1 MATVT
6 SAAVRHCIGANA
18 QWHAGLLAQYGGLDR
33 LRSAEKSAKDKRIGL
48 WEGYTAPRAAYA
60 SGGGSGAAASGD
72 GTSAG
77 QGGASTKGQSFDA
90 VVTRIW
96 GSDQLS
102 IAPKGQEEQER
113 RVQLA
118 SVRGPRGTGGREAYY
133 ANEAKE

>member
-48 WEGYTAPRAAYA
+48 WEGYTAPRAAY
-60 SGGGSGAAASGD
+60 ASGD